1 MTNFRFL
8 MTFKYIPIVALVL
21 LAGSGAAAQSQLPA
35 CPTGANAVF
44 DTCFGA
50 VTYPMGGKYVGEFR
64 NDKEN
69 GMGTF
74 TFPDGRKFVGA
85 FRDGDFT
92 AKGVFSFPNGE
103 KYVGEFREG
112 RFNGE
117 GTYTY
122 ADGSFFVGE
131 QFGGEP
137 LRLGFGLGV
146 GGKIHKKMGPCA
158 CHAHGVGGG
167 GQSSSG
173 IITVMA
179 GSGLS
184 MSSGPHWAINFTS
197 LAR

>member
-1 MTNFRFL
+1 MRHEAKPRKILAFAAGGVATGGTKLNSVAVAGHDLSGLFSLPLFRVVVGV
-8 MTFKYIPIVALVL
+8 KVADFRLRIFVEQH
-21 LAGSGAAAQSQLPA
+21 GDPVRHVVKQMPA
-35 CPTGANAVF
+35 
-44 DTCFGA
+44 
-50 VTYPMGGKYVGEFR
+50 
-64 NDKEN
+64 
-69 GMGTF
+69 
-74 TFPDGRKFVGA
+74 GA
-85 FRDGDFT
+85 FVDFWILFVQPKEHG
-92 AKGVFSFPNGE
+92 AERVGGGVGQVIAWVRN
-103 KYVGEFREG
+103 VGRNFG
-112 RFNGE
+112 
-117 GTYTY
+117 
-122 ADGSFFVGE
+122 DGSFFVGE